1 MNRFF
6 SIFLAITLTC
16 GGILICPAQQS
27 KIKNVIVMIPD
38 GTSTSLLS
46 ASRWYQWYLD
56 STCTHLNI
64 DPLLCGLVKTYS
76 SNAPIGD
83 SAPTTSCYMT
93 GQPSQT
99 SFVSTYPP
107 QSKQDL
113 VPLDTTQAYR
123 PLATALEGARILKHK
138 AVGLVFTCE
147 FPHATPADCAA
158 HSSRRGD
165 YLNIASQMVYNKL
178 DVVIG
183 GGTNYLYPKLMQHL
197 IDENYALFLNDKA
210 GMKNTTASKFWALF
224 SPTSMPY
231 ALERPDSIAT
241 LAEMTQKAI
250 QTLSQHKNGFFM
262 MVENNQV
269 DWAAHSND
277 PKTLITEFLNF
288 DQAVKVAV
296 DYAKSNQET
305 VVIIRSEE

>member
-99 SFVSTYPP
+99 SFVSTYPLADGEKDILWVD
-107 QSKQDL
+107 S
-113 VPLDTTQAYR
+113 TQAYQ
-123 PLATALEGARILKHK
+123 PLMTVLEASRLVHGKST
-138 AVGLVFTCE
+138 GLVFTC
-147 FPHATPADCAA
+147 
-158 HSSRRGD
+158 
-165 YLNIASQMVYNKL
+165 
-178 DVVIG
+178 
-183 GGTNYLYPKLMQHL
+183 
-197 IDENYALFLNDKA
+197 
-210 GMKNTTASKFWALF
+210 
-224 SPTSMPY
+224 
-231 ALERPDSIAT
+231 
-241 LAEMTQKAI
+241 
-250 QTLSQHKNGFFM
+250 
-262 MVENNQV
+262 
-269 DWAAHSND
+269 
-277 PKTLITEFLNF
+277 
-288 DQAVKVAV
+288 
-296 DYAKSNQET
+296 
-305 VVIIRSEE
+305 